1 MIRNVSKRF
10 CTLGDEAEL
19 RRRLR
24 LQGEGSPA
32 STGKTNKNMNLI
44 LRIFGKSA
52 ILRDGPGIWLECG
65 ARPAQ
70 RVCGGRVLVEKGGG
84 SER

>member
-10 CTLGDEAEL
+10 CTLGGEAEL

-44 LRIFGKSA
+44 LRVFGKSA
-52 ILRDGPGIWLECG
+52 ILECG